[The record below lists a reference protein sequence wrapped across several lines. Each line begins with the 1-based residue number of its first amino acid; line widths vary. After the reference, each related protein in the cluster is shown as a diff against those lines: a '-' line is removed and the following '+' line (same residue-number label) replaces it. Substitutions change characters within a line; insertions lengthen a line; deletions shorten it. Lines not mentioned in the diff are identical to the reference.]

1 MYRTENKLWED
12 VVAAVN
18 QGLKRMGVPL
28 YTAYQHGQP
37 SNVANRCCILIDKLR
52 TKRYGSQEFTF
63 SADHPNANLMNEYV
77 KWIDEITYQVSA
89 YRPRDLEDDKD
100 TITAFDAVAM
110 LATYFN
116 SHTGALEC
124 ASRGLQPL
132 RVTEIRSQPVV
143 SDSTQYEFN
152 PNFDLTLFAVGYDGN
167 GQGVRFD
174 LPKLE
179 IVKMRHYDETGKI
192 DVIDAHSFSKEGVKE
207 AHDLI

>member
-28 YTAYQHGQP
+28 YTAYQRGQP
-37 SNVANRCCILIDKLR
+37 SNVSNHCCILIDKLR
-52 TKRYGSQEFTF
+52 SKRYGRQEFAF
-63 SADHPNANLMNEYV
+63 GAEHPNAHMMNEYV
-77 KWIDEITYQVSA
+77 RWIDEITYQISA
-89 YRPRDLEDDKD
+89 YRPRNMEDDKD

-116 SHTGALEC
+116 SSTGVLEC
-124 ASRGLQPL
+124 RERGLEPL

-152 PNFDLTLFAVGYDGN
+152 PSFDLTLFAVGADGN
-167 GQGVRFD
+167 GQSVRFD
-174 LPKLE
+174 LATLE
-179 IVKMRHYDETGKI
+179 LVKMRHQDEMGKI
-192 DVIDAHSFSKEGVKE
+192 DVVDAHSFSREGVKE
-207 AHDLI
+207 AHDLR